1 MERNYN
7 TVPNQKVVKVQ
18 KAPAD
23 KSNLYSVIN
32 IEAAHNA
39 MKDLA
44 ETKAGFMLWYYF
56 AENQNG
62 YEFALSSKAV
72 EAATGIKVKAY
83 NSAIA
88 AMIEK
93 GYLVNTKGNYY
104 VFHECPV
111 ILSQDNAADEN
122 TKSVMPSQDNG
133 YPLTAQ
139 RVMLSED
146 KAYPPAAQEIL
157 QYYNNNTYDNTFCA
171 TSTQSVEAPQE
182 NQQEE
187 IKTMTYAELVALG
200 AQGYTIDSKGIAT
213 FTTGVKRKIVFSKSN
228 CGNDD

>member
-1 MERNYN
+1 MEKNYN
-7 TVPNQKVVKVQ
+7 TVPNQKIVKVQ

-23 KSNLYSVIN
+23 KNNLYSIIN

-39 MKDLA
+39 MKDLS

-72 EAATGIKVKAY
+72 ENATGIKIKAY

-93 GYLVNTKGNYY
+93 GYLVNTKGEYY
-104 VFHECPV
+104 VFHEIPVRENEDDNDNSV
-111 ILSQDNAADEN
+111 ILPEDNPY
-122 TKSVMPSQDNG
+122 PSAG
-133 YPLTAQ
+133 Q
-139 RVMLSED
+139 RVIPSED
-146 KAYPPAAQEIL
+146 KAYPPASQEIL
-157 QYYNNNTYDNTFCA
+157 HYYNNNTIDNTLCEP
-171 TSTQSVEAPQE
+171 SRKREASQEE
-182 NQQEE
+182 NQQEEE

-213 FTTGVKRKIVFSKSN
+213 FTTGVKRKIIFSK
-228 CGNDD
+228 

>member
-1 MERNYN
+1 MEKNYN
-7 TVPNQKVVKVQ
+7 TVPNQKIVKVQ

-23 KSNLYSVIN
+23 KSNLYSIIN

-39 MKDLA
+39 MRDLA

-72 EAATGIKVKAY
+72 EAATGIKIKAY

-88 AMIEK
+88 AMVEK

-104 VFHECPV
+104 VFHEIPVRKNEDDNEKSV
-111 ILSQDNAADEN
+111 ILPEDN
-122 TKSVMPSQDNG
+122 P
-133 YPLTAQ
+133 YPPAGQ

-146 KAYPPAAQEIL
+146 KAYPPAGQEIL
-157 QYYNNNTYDNTFCA
+157 QYYNNTTKDNTFCEA
-171 TSTQSVEAPQE
+171 STRCVESPQEE
-182 NQQEE
+182 NQQEEE

-200 AQGYTIDSKGIAT
+200 AQGYTIDYKGIAT
-213 FTTGVKRKIVFSKSN
+213 FTTGVKRKIIFSK
-228 CGNDD
+228 

>member
-1 MERNYN
+1 MEKNYN

-23 KSNLYSVIN
+23 KQNLYSIIN

-44 ETKAGFMLWYYF
+44 DTKAGFMLWYYF

-72 EAATGIKVKAY
+72 EAETGIKIKAY

-93 GYLVNTKGNYY
+93 GYLENTKGNYY
-104 VFHECPV
+104 VFHEIPVRENEDDSDNSV
-111 ILSQDNAADEN
+111 ILPEDNPY
-122 TKSVMPSQDNG
+122 PSGGQG
-133 YPLTAQ
+133 
-139 RVMLSED
+139 VMLSED
-146 KAYPPAAQEIL
+146 KGYPSGAQEIL
-157 QYYNNNTYDNTFCA
+157 HYYNNNTINNTFCEP
-171 TSTQSVEAPQE
+171 SRKREVPLK
-182 NQQEE
+182 EE
-187 IKTMTYAELVALG
+187 PGEEELRTITYGEVVAMG
-200 AQGYTIDSKGIAT
+200 AQDYNIDSKGIIT
-213 FTTGVKRKIVFSKSN
+213 FSTGVKMKVKFSK
-228 CGNDD
+228 

>member
-1 MERNYN
+1 
-7 TVPNQKVVKVQ
+7 
-18 KAPAD
+18 
-23 KSNLYSVIN
+23 
-32 IEAAHNA
+32 

-88 AMIEK
+88 AMIDK

-122 TKSVMPSQDNG
+122 TKSVMPSQDNR

-139 RVMLSED
+139 RVMPSQD
-146 KAYPPAAQEIL
+146 KTYPPAAQEIL
-157 QYYNNNTYDNTFCA
+157 QYYNNNTNDNTICETA
-171 TSTQSVEAPQE
+171 SQSSAAP
-182 NQQEE
+182 QEE
-187 IKTMTYAELVALG
+187 IKTMTYAELIALG
-200 AQGYTIDSKGIAT
+200 AEGYTIDCKGIAT
-213 FTTGVKRKIVFSKSN
+213 FSTGVKRKIVFSKSN
-228 CGNDD
+228 CGNDE

>member
-1 MERNYN
+1 MNRNYN

-18 KAPAD
+18 KAPVD
-23 KSNLYSVIN
+23 NINKYSKIN

-72 EAATGIKVKAY
+72 ENATGIKIKAY

-88 AMIEK
+88 AMIDK

-104 VFHECPV
+104 VFHEIPV
-111 ILSQDNAADEN
+111 RENEDDNEKSLILPEDSPY
-122 TKSVMPSQDNG
+122 PSGGQH
-133 YPLTAQ
+133 
-139 RVMLSED
+139 VMLSED
-146 KAYPPAAQEIL
+146 KTYPPASQEIL
-157 QYYNNNTYDNTFCA
+157 HYNNNITNDITLCA

-182 NQQEE
+182 NQQKEE
-187 IKTMTYAELVALG
+187 LKTITYAEVIAMG
-200 AQGYTIDSKGIAT
+200 AKDYTISNDGKGIIT
-213 FTTGVKRKIVFSKSN
+213 FSTGVKMKLKWS
-228 CGNDD
+228 